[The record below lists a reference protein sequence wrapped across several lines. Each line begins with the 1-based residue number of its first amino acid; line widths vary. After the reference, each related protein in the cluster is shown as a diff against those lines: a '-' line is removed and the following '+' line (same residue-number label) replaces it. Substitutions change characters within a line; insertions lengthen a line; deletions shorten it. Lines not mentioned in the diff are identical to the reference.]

1 MVFRPL
7 TSVSSW
13 EGFELQNN
21 VRKVKGEIF
30 KGEKKV
36 FGSIQFPFF

>member
-7 TSVSSW
+7 TSVSTW
-13 EGFELQNN
+13 EGLELLNN

-30 KGEKKV
+30 GGEKKV
-36 FGSIQFPFF
+36 FW